1 MLVQVLSVFLDSS
14 FAMALHL
21 KNVSVL
27 DLRSRLAETAREAA
41 DRFPGVFDGRFY
53 LGTDRLIANASDD
66 FLEGR
71 PFEDLRK
78 ILLVQFFLQSRMERA
93 LREGQKQVFLKLFS
107 KGPQIGMA
115 LVYAASC
122 GVQPESAM
130 RALQSL
136 LPGTQEVR
144 NSFYL
149 WHHPELSYVYCY
161 REVCKIRGQEVGRKD
176 LKAIERELREQ
187 LLLVPSLTPGLFW
200 PYNKE
205 DAYRQIQLLQRE
217 IKRNED
223 LPHVSVHFRE
233 QTASSL
239 EFLIYLVR
247 PKFAEPLD
255 QVFKCLPDSLPFFC
269 RFQYENRVP
278 TPVQAGVFSVK
289 LPSDA
294 FEVCGS
300 INLLYARRYLLKFL
314 EAAVGPFRDYNGGLF
329 EMQQQHFEAIRVRLA
344 DQIPHF
350 DLFAEKVFYA
360 LHPVESWL
368 SLSLNEAED
377 LFRTFSELL
386 EEKKPFAVRT
396 RSGRFTIVKTG
407 NDADLI
413 KLRRLSAEGG
423 EIGSHAHLTFGDSH
437 YLCLIGPQSE
447 QIQSILKENA
457 FPKEKTTR
465 FHLLL
470 QEGAPPSLNPH
481 YSSGDMRCRVLNKL
495 LFEGLTRL
503 NGKGETELGAADK
516 MAVSKEGL
524 LYTFKLRPFCW
535 SNGEKV
541 TAADYTASWQSA
553 LNDPVIHPEL
563 LFGIKNAR
571 KLKEKK
577 CSVRELGARALDAET
592 LEIELEAPDP
602 AFLAKLAQP
611 YFFPLFGSFREPKWF
626 NGPYLLREENKEGL
640 LLERNPYFW
649 DPKRSYFEQIQVAWI
664 SDIEDIY
671 HRFQTGRA
679 DWVGDPLSILS
690 KSQIKQLELGGKLIK
705 WKAARRFLIHF
716 NTKHPLLRSPWIRKA
731 FNASIDRNLICQ
743 TIFPYSVPLQPGLP
757 DKGAANRF
765 FEKGLEEL
773 GLAREEFPPLTFSYS
788 LQTRRQELAL
798 YLQSAWQETLGIE
811 VKLEGHAWNQLRSK
825 IEKRTFEICGAI
837 AATLNEDSPLFFDK
851 LEGKSS
857 WNFSEWTHDGY
868 RELVELAKK
877 DKTKCQE
884 HLEKAREILEQ
895 EAPIASLFNYTHL
908 FAHSPELEG
917 YAFDQEGCVDLSGVL
932 RKS

>member
-14 FAMALHL
+14 FAMALDL

-53 LGTDRLIANASDD
+53 RGTDRLIANASDD

-269 RFQYENRVP
+269 RCQYENRVP

-289 LPSDA
+289 LPSAA

-329 EMQQQHFEAIRVRLA
+329 EMQQQHFEAIRVTLLVAGLPVTLFSSLWKKKSPFSTCQTMPHLVARTTLSRRPA
-344 DQIPHF
+344 MALPTICSERPKPYIGAVSTSVMPASMAARIASVASFSCVPPHIQPPMAHVPSPTTEALIP
-350 DLFAEKVFYA
+350 DA
-360 LHPVESWL
+360 P
-368 SLSLNEAED
+368 
-377 LFRTFSELL
+377 
-386 EEKKPFAVRT
+386 
-396 RSGRFTIVKTG
+396 SGR
-407 NDADLI
+407 
-413 KLRRLSAEGG
+413 
-423 EIGSHAHLTFGDSH
+423 
-437 YLCLIGPQSE
+437 YC
-447 QIQSILKENA
+447 
-457 FPKEKTTR
+457 
-465 FHLLL
+465 
-470 QEGAPPSLNPH
+470 
-481 YSSGDMRCRVLNKL
+481 
-495 LFEGLTRL
+495 
-503 NGKGETELGAADK
+503 
-516 MAVSKEGL
+516 
-524 LYTFKLRPFCW
+524 
-535 SNGEKV
+535 
-541 TAADYTASWQSA
+541 
-553 LNDPVIHPEL
+553 
-563 LFGIKNAR
+563 
-571 KLKEKK
+571 
-577 CSVRELGARALDAET
+577 
-592 LEIELEAPDP
+592 
-602 AFLAKLAQP
+602 
-611 YFFPLFGSFREPKWF
+611 
-626 NGPYLLREENKEGL
+626 
-640 LLERNPYFW
+640 
-649 DPKRSYFEQIQVAWI
+649 
-664 SDIEDIY
+664 
-671 HRFQTGRA
+671 
-679 DWVGDPLSILS
+679 
-690 KSQIKQLELGGKLIK
+690 
-705 WKAARRFLIHF
+705 
-716 NTKHPLLRSPWIRKA
+716 
-731 FNASIDRNLICQ
+731 
-743 TIFPYSVPLQPGLP
+743 
-757 DKGAANRF
+757 
-765 FEKGLEEL
+765 
-773 GLAREEFPPLTFSYS
+773 
-788 LQTRRQELAL
+788 
-798 YLQSAWQETLGIE
+798 
-811 VKLEGHAWNQLRSK
+811 
-825 IEKRTFEICGAI
+825 I
-837 AATLNEDSPLFFDK
+837 A
-851 LEGKSS
+851 
-857 WNFSEWTHDGY
+857 
-868 RELVELAKK
+868 
-877 DKTKCQE
+877 
-884 HLEKAREILEQ
+884 
-895 EAPIASLFNYTHL
+895 
-908 FAHSPELEG
+908 
-917 YAFDQEGCVDLSGVL
+917 
-932 RKS
+932 